1 MDVEL
6 LSRIQFAL
14 TVTFHYFFPPISIG
28 LGLLLVFMEGMFLKT
43 KDPLWER
50 LTRFWVKIFAII
62 FAVGV
67 ASGIVMEFQ
76 FGTNWATYS
85 RYVGDIFGSALAAE
99 GVFAF
104 FLESGFL
111 AVLVFGWNRVSPKV
125 HFLST
130 VLVALGSTF
139 SAIWIVVANSWMH
152 TPAGF
157 VIETTR
163 LGERARITDFWAM
176 VFNPSSMI
184 RLAHVVAGAWVT
196 GAFLVLSVAAYY
208 LLKKRHVDFAMASI
222 KVALPLAFLA
232 VLLQPV
238 LGHFSA
244 DVVAKYQPAKLAAF
258 EGHYDSTKPMDLYL
272 VGWTNPSTE
281 RTVGLAIP
289 GMASFLITGS
299 FQTPMKGLDQFPVE
313 DRPPVGAVF
322 QMYHIMVATG
332 MAMIAIV
339 IVTGI
344 KLRRGTLA
352 ESTGWLRLLVPAVLL
367 PHVANL
373 SGWYSAEMGRQPWI
387 VQDMLRTSDALS
399 KAVKAEH
406 VLGSIIMFLLVYGLL
421 FLLFVFLIDS
431 KIKDGPTDSG
441 TDTVPGKATVGI

>member
-28 LGLLLVFMEGMFLKT
+28 LGLLLVFMEGTYLKT

-50 LTRFWVKIFAII
+50 LTRFWVKIFAIV

-130 VLVALGSTF
+130 ILVALGSTF
-139 SAIWIVVANSWMH
+139 SAVWIVVANSWMH

-157 VIETTR
+157 VIEGTR
-163 LGERARITDFWAM
+163 LAERARITDFWAM

-184 RLAHVVAGAWVT
+184 RLAHVVAGAWAT
-196 GAFLVLSVAAYY
+196 GAFLVMSVGAYY
-208 LLKKRHVDFAMASI
+208 LLKKRHEPFAMASM
-222 KVALPLAFLA
+222 KVAVPLAIVSVA
-232 VLLQPV
+232 LQPI

-258 EGHYDSTKPMDLYL
+258 EGHYHSSKPMDLFL
-272 VGWTNPSTE
+272 VGWTNPATQS
-281 RTVGLAIP
+281 TVGIAIP
-289 GMASFLITGS
+289 GMASFLLTGNRETPIT
-299 FQTPMKGLDQFPVE
+299 GLDQYRPE
-313 DRPPVGAVF
+313 DRPPVNAVF
-322 QMYHIMVATG
+322 QLYHLMVGAG
-332 MAMIAIV
+332 MVMILV
-339 IVTGI
+339 GVVTAL

-352 ESTGWLRLLVPAVLL
+352 NSPKWLKLLVPAVLL
-367 PHVANL
+367 PHIANL
-373 SGWYSAEMGRQPWI
+373 SGWYAAEIGRQPWI
-387 VQDMLRTSDALS
+387 VQDMLRTSEALS

-421 FLLFVFLIDS
+421 FCLFVFLIDT
-431 KIKDGPTDSG
+431 KIKEGPTDSG
-441 TDTVPGKATVGI
+441 TDSAPGKATVGI

>member
-28 LGLLLVFMEGMFLKT
+28 LGLLLVFMEGMYLRT

-50 LTRFWVKIFAII
+50 LTRFWVKIFAIV

-111 AVLVFGWNRVSPKV
+111 AVLVFGWNRVTPKV

-130 VLVALGSTF
+130 VLVCLGSTF
-139 SAIWIVVANSWMH
+139 SAVWIVVANSWMH

-157 VIETTR
+157 VIEGTG
-163 LGERARITDFWAM
+163 LAERARITDFWAM
-176 VFNPSSMI
+176 VFNPSAMI
-184 RLAHVVAGAWVT
+184 RLAHVVAGSWAT
-196 GAFLVLSVAAYY
+196 GAFLVISVAAFY
-208 LLKKRHVDFAMASI
+208 LLKKRHQDFAVASM
-222 KVALPLAFLA
+222 KVAVPLAILA

-238 LGHFSA
+238 LGHFSVE
-244 DVVAKYQPAKLAAF
+244 VVAEHQPAKLAAF
-258 EGHYDSTKPMDLYL
+258 EGHYDSTRPMDLYL
-272 VGWTNPSTE
+272 LGWTNPETE
-281 RTVGLAIP
+281 MTVGLALP
-289 GMASFLITGS
+289 GMASFLLAGS
-299 FQTPMKGLDQFPVE
+299 RETAIKGLDQVPLE
-313 DRPPVGAVF
+313 DRPPVAVVF
-322 QMYHIMVATG
+322 QAYHLMVAMG
-332 MAMIAIV
+332 MAMIVLAL
-339 IVTGI
+339 VTAF

-352 ESTGWLRLLVPAVLL
+352 ASPKWLKLLVPAVLL
-367 PHVANL
+367 PHIANL
-373 SGWYSAEMGRQPWI
+373 SGWYAAEMGRQPWI
-387 VQDMLRTSDALS
+387 VQDMLRTSEALS
-399 KAVKAEH
+399 KAVKAEQ
-406 VLGSIIMFLLVYGLL
+406 VLGSIVMFLLVYGLL
-421 FLLFVFLIDS
+421 FCLFVFLIDT
-431 KIKDGPTDSG
+431 KIKEGPTDSG
-441 TDTVPGKATVGI
+441 TDSAPGQATVGI